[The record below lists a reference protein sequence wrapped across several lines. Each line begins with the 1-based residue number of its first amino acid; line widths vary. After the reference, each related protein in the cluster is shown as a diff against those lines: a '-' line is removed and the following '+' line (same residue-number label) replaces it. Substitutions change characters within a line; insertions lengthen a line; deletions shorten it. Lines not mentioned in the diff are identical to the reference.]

1 MTNPAPPPEA
11 PRPELPRSEARR
23 GNAGAAAAD
32 LREDAMLRPRPDRP
46 RTGWRR
52 ALYDI
57 TGGRVNPGPSDAEE
71 LRSGMLARVRAPLA
85 GAHRVA
91 VMSVKGGVG
100 KTTVAACLGQ
110 ALAEHRGDRA
120 VVLDANPDA
129 GTLADRLT
137 GDSRIT
143 VRELL
148 NDLEG
153 PATRASPGACRSWPR
168 SRTPPPVRRSPA
180 TSTSASSTCWAASST
195 R

>member
-1 MTNPAPPPEA
+1 
-11 PRPELPRSEARR
+11 
-23 GNAGAAAAD
+23 
-32 LREDAMLRPRPDRP
+32 
-46 RTGWRR
+46 
-52 ALYDI
+52 
-57 TGGRVNPGPSDAEE
+57 
-71 LRSGMLARVRAPLA
+71 MLARVRAPLA

-153 PATRASPGACRSWPR
+153 RHLDRRVPLHEPRRAPAGPGLEQDPR
-168 SRTPPPVRRSPA
+168 LR
-180 TSTSASSTCWAASST
+180 
-195 R
+195 